1 VRDILS
7 RVTKWWAAG
16 ETFGMATVV
25 RTFRSAPRDP
35 GAALAVAAAS
45 ASGSAD
51 GEVIGSVSGGCVEG
65 AVYELSLDVCRTGIP
80 VLQTYGV
87 SDNDAFA
94 VGLTCGGILDIFV
107 EPVSQAN
114 FPELGEIAAAVERGE
129 PVAVATVIAGPGRIG
144 ARRVI
149 WAEADAGPDSVSEA
163 GVQGWHVGASGS
175 LGSGERLDAAVDDDA
190 RGMLAQ
196 GVTGVRRYGAHGER
210 RGDDLA
216 VFVNSFAPPPRML
229 VFGAIDFA
237 AAVARTGKFLGYHVT
252 VCDARQ
258 IFATA
263 SRFPDADEVVVDWPH
278 RFLARTEVDSRTVIC
293 VLTHDPK
300 FDIPLLEV
308 ALRTPAGYIGAMGS
322 RRTHEDRLGR
332 LREVGL
338 TEDELARLRS
348 PIGLDLGARTPEET
362 AVSIAAELIQL
373 RWGGTG
379 RPLTATDGRIHH
391 ETDGRSHRE
400 SVTAMADGPDGR
412 A

>member
-1 VRDILS
+1 VRDILNK
-7 RVTKWWAAG
+7 VTKWWEAG
-16 ETFGMATVV
+16 ETFGLATVV

-35 GAALAVAAAS
+35 GAALAV
-45 ASGSAD
+45 SAD
-51 GEVIGSVSGGCVEG
+51 GEVVGSVSGGCVEG
-65 AVYELSLDVCRTGIP
+65 AVYELSMDVSQTGSP

-87 SDNDAFA
+87 SDDDAFA

-107 EPVSQAN
+107 ERVSQAE
-114 FPELGEIAAAVERGE
+114 FPELGDIAAAVEHGE
-129 PVAVATVIAGPGRIG
+129 PVAVATVLGGPGQVG

-149 WAEADAGPDSVSEA
+149 WSRAESDPTGPDAAEE
-163 GVQGWHVGASGS
+163 GWHTGASGT
-175 LGSGERLDAAVDDDA
+175 LGSGPRLDAAVDDDV

-196 GVTGVRRYGAHGER
+196 GLTGIRRYGAHGER
-210 RGDDLA
+210 RGDELS

-237 AAVARTGKFLGYHVT
+237 AAVARVGKFLGYRVT

-258 IFATA
+258 VFATK
-263 SRFPDADEVVVDWPH
+263 SRFPDADEVIVEWPH
-278 RFLARTEVDSRTVIC
+278 RFLAGTSVDSRTVIC

-300 FDIPLLEV
+300 FDVPLLEV

-322 RRTHEDRLGR
+322 RRTHEDRLDR

-338 TEDELARLRS
+338 TDEELARLRS

-373 RWGGTG
+373 RWGGSG
-379 RPLTATDGRIHH
+379 QPLTATEGRIHH
-391 ETDGRSHRE
+391 QLAH
-400 SVTAMADGPDGR
+400 
-412 A
+412 